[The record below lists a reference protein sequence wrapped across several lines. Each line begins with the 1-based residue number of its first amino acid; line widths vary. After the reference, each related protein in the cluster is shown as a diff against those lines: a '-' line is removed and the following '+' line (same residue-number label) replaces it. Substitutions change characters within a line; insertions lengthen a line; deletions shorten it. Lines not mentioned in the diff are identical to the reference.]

1 MEPKFNFIILLT
13 FVILILCLSIAFNYI
28 KKQNEGFM
36 NCMNKYNNSPNVNP
50 PWILNKEI
58 NPLVYNITLTV
69 LKDINNKLRYDKD

>member
-36 NCMNKYNNSPNVNP
+36 NCMNKYN
-50 PWILNKEI
+50 ILQMLI
-58 NPLVYNITLTV
+58 HHGY
-69 LKDINNKLRYDKD
+69 